1 MDRFLEYKDYCADIF
16 SKEADKII
24 DLFNASLGHDER
36 FSWVIDKYEGVG
48 TVDIYYENN
57 YVLTITTLS
66 VADIEEGNK
75 RLFGILVNWEKLV
88 RPEWMY
94 RETYDPNNTYYP
106 IDLGQGIYMVKKK
119 SELIDLKFSGNFKE
133 SSEYLL
139 KFSLNFNPNE

>member
-1 MDRFLEYKDYCADIF
+1 MDRFLEYKDYCTDIF

-48 TVDIYYENN
+48 TVDIYYKNN

-66 VADIEEGNK
+66 VADIEEGSK

-88 RPEWMY
+88 RPEGCIGKHMIL
-94 RETYDPNNTYYP
+94 TTH
-106 IDLGQGIYMVKKK
+106 IT
-119 SELIDLKFSGNFKE
+119 
-133 SSEYLL
+133 LL
-139 KFSLNFNPNE
+139 T